1 MEDKKIAVIAADVEQ
16 SGLTETEYID
26 FFIEQFRL
34 ERIAY
39 DKTIEILV
47 SKLSASNMDETG
59 IPDTR
64 ALSDHCF
71 ERLVRYRLGISGKL
85 FRAHRLLLPYSLR
98 RSLLKKI
105 E

>member
-1 MEDKKIAVIAADVEQ
+1 MEDKTKAAIAKEIEQ
-16 SGLTETEYID
+16 SGLTETEYIH

-39 DKTIEILV
+39 DKTTEMLV
-47 SKLSASNMDETG
+47 SKLSANNIDVSG
-59 IPDTR
+59 IPGTR
-64 ALSDHCF
+64 ELSDHCF
-71 ERLVRYRLGISGKL
+71 ERLVRYRQGVSGKL
-85 FRAHRLLLPYSLR
+85 FRAHRILLPYSLR